1 MIRYF
6 SLQIAIGKR
15 KGVKMP
21 KSFCTG
27 CKLWEWISTFDSHFH
42 ACAKF
47 LTDNLKERKEKCN
60 GKYKEIEK

>member
-1 MIRYF
+1 
-6 SLQIAIGKR
+6 
-15 KGVKMP
+15 MP

-27 CKLWEWISTFDSHFH
+27 CKLWEWLSTFDGHFH

-47 LTDNLKERKEKCN
+47 LTDNLKERKKKCN